1 MCHLWQLGDLRQHTT
16 FVEQKSKQTEPKPMT
31 SPLNHLSY
39 SMELEN
45 NFFIIS
51 PQKTNEKNKLENEKN
66 FFKVI
71 LKTFRYISEQS

>member
-1 MCHLWQLGDLRQHTT
+1 
-16 FVEQKSKQTEPKPMT
+16 MT